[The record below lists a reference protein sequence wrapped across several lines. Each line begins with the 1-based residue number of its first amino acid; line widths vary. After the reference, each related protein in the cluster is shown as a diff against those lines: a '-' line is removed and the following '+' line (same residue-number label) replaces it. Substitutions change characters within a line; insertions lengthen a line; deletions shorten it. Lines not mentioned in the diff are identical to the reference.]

1 MKKSS
6 PASAGEEAT
15 CSRYPGT
22 RPFTDSPEDQAR
34 FYGREAEGEE
44 LYLRV
49 LSVPLLVQFA
59 ASGLGK
65 TSLLQAYLFPRL
77 WLRPFL
83 PVMVR
88 LDAATESLVDAVARS
103 LEQACK
109 TKELKFPKVR
119 KDGLWEL
126 LSTALVWRDDLLLTP
141 VLVFD
146 QFEEVFTLRDRAF
159 RDTLADELGALATG
173 IPPERMRAQQGNESA
188 RFRARPDV
196 KIVISLREEYLGN
209 LEEFSPAIPNLFR
222 ERLRLEPLDADAAGR
237 AIVEPAKLEAKEGG
251 EPFWAPKFDFDKPAL
266 EAMLAYLKGR
276 SGVIE
281 PFALQLLARHAEA
294 IAHRKGEESADEA
307 SEARQGKAAFVRR
320 EREETDG
327 LVRLTLADFDGGKD
341 FEQVLKN
348 FYQNVLA
355 TVQQKLGTAARNDAE
370 ELCEHGLLDSD
381 GCRLLLEEGQIR
393 DNFGVGAD
401 TLTLLG
407 QERLIRREPRLES
420 VFCEISHDRL
430 AETIHASR
438 RNKLPKR
445 EQEQKRALERLV
457 FGLGALCAV
466 LVIAIV
472 AALWAYKD
480 AVDTHQALEEAKV
493 VAEQRAGDAQ
503 KWAGLAEQRASDLD
517 KQLKIV
523 EDQDQTLETQKQ
535 SLETQ
540 KQALETEKKEAEAA
554 AARANK
560 EKERAEGLLG
570 FTLGERFLGEIRDLG
585 RTSTLEKV
593 RKQTESAKARVPSL
607 VGALAWRNAGDV
619 ERNEGHLGA
628 ALANFR
634 TALDVIEKTP
644 DDPEKRSE
652 KQLEKVRE
660 TARTLDR
667 IGDALQ
673 DSGQMAEALKH
684 FEGEVKAWRRVI
696 EAPPSSAAELTDD
709 CASLADALVS
719 SGNVRVSMGD
729 AKPALAELNDALD
742 IAFGLLFGARSAPE
756 VCRLRPDAI
765 APHANPRA
773 LLVASEALGAR
784 FFVSSAF
791 YDDGNAAAGLA
802 MEAARLMPGSLPA
815 GRNLIVALTVRGKGQ
830 TGRDAVEAYESGTA
844 RARDWSRWDPNSKM
858 AQRELAVAQLL
869 AVGGTIDCYLSRSCA
884 CPANNKTCEPASSL
898 NEAEATALYA
908 LQTLRVL
915 AQSDPS
921 NTLWRSDE
929 ASAWQTYAKV
939 LSARGQ
945 GRNSERLR
953 ALEDAE
959 RIHRDLKKR
968 RVGDREFAWLLVDKF
983 DALADLGRLEDAKRS
998 LEEATGVLKDLAA
1011 AHPDNEAYYKADLSE
1026 AWRRAYE
1033 KLRKVDKTGA
1043 DDAKRR
1049 HNEIAKVAR
1058 VGYEEEDKKQLG
1070 DALAHVEKGTKL
1082 KDSGQY
1088 GDAIKEF
1095 EAFETSYLMHMRYR
1109 APSNDDFFQ
1118 LGAIYRLMA
1127 EAQEKLG
1134 NVRERD
1140 AALCRSMHAAEIT
1153 VSVSKNPDKDGTRMN
1168 LLMARLRLITADP
1181 SKWSEGFDE
1190 ASFLVARE
1198 STADA
1203 HSLLMSDR
1211 QNMVVLSMRGML
1223 RLVLGKIL
1231 QGRNEVG
1238 WQEAIRSGVI
1248 DAEFAAGKNKQD
1260 KLSLTSA
1267 GDARVM
1273 LARDLK
1279 EQNKEDEA
1287 RDELQRALKDYL
1299 EASRRDPKD
1308 TEVQG
1313 AIRDTRQAL
1322 AALRTD

>member
-1 MKKSS
+1 MTKSS
-6 PASAGEEAT
+6 PAAAGEEAT

-65 TSLLQAYLFPRL
+65 TSLLHAYLFPRL

-88 LDAATESLVDAVARS
+88 LDAATESLVEAVARS

-109 TKELKFPKVR
+109 TKGLKFPKVR

-126 LSTALVWRDDLLLTP
+126 LSTALMWRDDLLLTP

-173 IPPERMRAQQGNESA
+173 IPPERMRAQQGDESA

-237 AIVEPAKLEAKEGG
+237 AIVEPAKLEAKEGE
-251 EPFWAPKFDFDKPAL
+251 EPFWAPKFDFDKSAL

-281 PFALQLLARHAEA
+281 PFALQLLARYAEA

-307 SEARQGKAAFVRR
+307 SEVRQGKAAFVRR
-320 EREETDG
+320 EREETDR
-327 LVRLTLADFDGGKD
+327 LVRLTLADFDGGTD
-341 FEQVLKN
+341 FERVLKN

-381 GCRLLLEEGQIR
+381 GRRLLLEEGQIR

-445 EQEQKRALERLV
+445 EQEQKRALEEKKRALERLV

-472 AALWAYKD
+472 AASLLYKD
-480 AVDTHQALEEAKV
+480 AVETHEALEKANFV
-493 VAEQRAGDAQ
+493 
-503 KWAGLAEQRASDLD
+503 AEQRASDLD
-517 KQLKIV
+517 RQLKIV
-523 EDQDQTLETQKQ
+523 RNQDQTLKTQKQ
-535 SLETQ
+535 ELEIQ
-540 KQALETEKKEAEAA
+540 KQALETEKKEAVLARQHDEA
-554 AARANK
+554 
-560 EKERAEGLLG
+560 LLG

-593 RKQTESAKARVPSL
+593 RKQTESAEAREPSL
-607 VGALAWRNAGDV
+607 VSALASRNVGDV
-619 ERNEGHLGA
+619 ERNRGDLGA
-628 ALANFR
+628 ALENFR
-634 TALDVIEKTP
+634 KALDVIEKSP
-644 DDPEKRSE
+644 DDPEKRVE

-660 TARTLDR
+660 TARTHDR
-667 IGDALQ
+667 MSEALR
-673 DSGQMAEALKH
+673 DSGQMVEALKH
-684 FEGEVKAWRRVI
+684 YEHEVKAWRRVI
-696 EAPPSSAAELTDD
+696 EAPPSTAAELTDD
-709 CASLADALVS
+709 CASLADALAN
-719 SGNVRVSMGD
+719 SGDLRRQMGD
-729 AKPALAELNDALD
+729 PKPALAELNEALD

-756 VCRLRPDAI
+756 FCRLRPDAI

-791 YDDGNAAAGLA
+791 HDDGDAATGLA
-802 MEAARLMPGSLPA
+802 MEAARLMPSSLSA
-815 GRNLIVALTVRGKGQ
+815 RRNLIVALTVRGQSQ

-844 RARDWSRWDPNSKM
+844 RARDWSRWDPNSKV
-858 AQRELAVAQLL
+858 AQRELAAAQLL
-869 AVGGTIDCYLSRSCA
+869 AVEGTVDCSKSCA
-884 CPANNKTCEPASSL
+884 CPANDKTCERASSL
-898 NEAEATALYA
+898 NELEATALEA

-921 NTLWRSDE
+921 NASWRSDE
-929 ASAWQTYAKV
+929 AWAWRTYAKV
-939 LSARGQ
+939 LSAHGK
-945 GRNSERLR
+945 GRNLERLR
-953 ALEDAE
+953 ALEEAE
-959 RIHRDLKKR
+959 RIGRDLKER
-968 RVGDREFAWLLVDKF
+968 LLGDAESFAVLLVDKF
-983 DALADLGRLEDAKRS
+983 DALADLDRLKEAKRS
-998 LEEATGVLKDLAA
+998 LEEATGVFKDLAA
-1011 AHPDNEAYYKADLSE
+1011 AHPDNDRYKDDLRD
-1026 AWRRAYE
+1026 AWEREYE

-1043 DDAKRR
+1043 DDAKKKQ
-1049 HNEIAKVAR
+1049 NEIARVAR
-1058 VGYEEEDKKQLG
+1058 VGFEEEYKKQLD
-1070 DALAHVEKGTKL
+1070 DAARVHLENGTKL
-1082 KDSGQY
+1082 KKSGQY

-1095 EAFETSYLMHMRYR
+1095 EAWETSHLMLMRYR
-1109 APSNDDFFQ
+1109 APSKDDFT
-1118 LGAIYRLMA
+1118 LLSLTYGLMA
-1127 EAQEKLG
+1127 EAQDKLG
-1134 NVRERD
+1134 NVSERD
-1140 AALCRSMHAAEIT
+1140 ESLCRSMHAAEISA
-1153 VSVSKNPDKDGTRMN
+1153 SVSKDRDKDETRLD
-1168 LLMARLRLITADP
+1168 LLMARMKLIAAHR
-1181 SKWSEGFDE
+1181 SKWSEGVDE
-1190 ASFLVARE
+1190 ASLLVARE

-1211 QNMVVLSMRGML
+1211 QNMVVLSARGEL
-1223 RLVLGKIL
+1223 RLVLGQIL
-1231 QGRNEVG
+1231 QGRKEVG

-1248 DAEFAAGKNKQD
+1248 DLELAAGRNKQD

-1273 LARDLK
+1273 LALDLN
-1279 EQNKEDEA
+1279 EQNKEKEA
-1287 RDELQRALKDYL
+1287 SDELQRALKDYL
-1299 EASRRDPKD
+1299 EASRRDPKN

-1313 AIRDTRQAL
+1313 AIRNTRQAL
-1322 AALRTD
+1322 AALRTN

>member
-6 PASAGEEAT
+6 PASASEEAT

-22 RPFTDSPEDQAR
+22 RPFSDSPEDQAR

-88 LDAATESLVDAVARS
+88 LDAATESLADAVARS

-109 TKELKFPKVR
+109 TKGLKFPKVR

-159 RDTLADELGALATG
+159 RDALADELGALATG
-173 IPPERMRAQQGNESA
+173 IPPERMRVQQGDGSA

-222 ERLRLEPLDADAAGR
+222 ERLRLEPFDADAAGR

-251 EPFWAPKFDFDKPAL
+251 VPFWAPKFDFDKPAL
-266 EAMLAYLKGR
+266 DAMLAYLKGR

-294 IAHRKGEESADEA
+294 IAHRKGEEIAEESAEEA

-327 LVRLTLADFDGGKD
+327 PVRLTLADFDGGKD

-407 QERLIRREPRLES
+407 RERLIRREPRLES

-457 FGLGALCAV
+457 LGLGVLCAG

-472 AALWAYKD
+472 TAWWAYKD
-480 AVDTHQALEEAKV
+480 AVETHV
-493 VAEQRAGDAQ
+493 VAEQRASA
-503 KWAGLAEQRASDLD
+503 LD

-523 EDQDQTLETQKQ
+523 EDQSQT
-535 SLETQ
+535 LETQ
-540 KQALETEKKEAEAA
+540 KQALETEKKEAEAEAARANEA
-554 AARANK
+554 AARANT
-560 EKERAEGLLG
+560 EKERADRAAEMADVERQHDEALLG
-570 FTLGERFLGEIRDLG
+570 FTLGEQFLGEIRDLG

-593 RKQTESAKARVPSL
+593 RKQTESAEAREPNL

-619 ERNEGHLGA
+619 KRNEGHLGA
-628 ALANFR
+628 ALADFR
-634 TALDVIEKTP
+634 KALDVIEKSP
-644 DDPEKRSE
+644 DDPEKRPE

-660 TARTLDR
+660 TARTHDR
-667 IGDALQ
+667 IGDALR

-684 FEGEVKAWRRVI
+684 FEDEVKAWRRVI

-709 CASLADALVS
+709 CTSLADALAS
-719 SGNVRVSMGD
+719 SGDVRESMGD
-729 AKPALAELNDALD
+729 AKPALAELDDALD

-765 APHANPRA
+765 APYANPRA
-773 LLVASEALGAR
+773 LLVASAALGSR
-784 FFVSSAF
+784 FGVSSAF
-791 YDDGNAAAGLA
+791 HDDGNAAAGLA
-802 MEAARLMPGSLPA
+802 MEAARLMPGSFSA
-815 GRNLIVALTVRGKGQ
+815 GRNLVVALTVRGKGQ
-830 TGRDAVEAYESGTA
+830 SGRDAVEAYESGTA
-844 RARDWSRWDPNSKM
+844 RARDWSHWDPNSKM

-869 AVGGTIDCYLSRSCA
+869 AVGGTVDCFSKSCA
-884 CPANNKTCEPASSL
+884 CPANDKTCEPASSL
-898 NEAEATALYA
+898 NEAEVTVLDA
-908 LQTLRVL
+908 LQTLRAL
-915 AQSDPS
+915 ARSDPS
-921 NTLWRSDE
+921 NPSWRSDE
-929 ASAWQTYAKV
+929 ALAWQAYAKV
-939 LSARGQ
+939 LSARGR
-945 GRNSERLR
+945 GRNSERLT

-959 RIHRDLKKR
+959 RIGRDLKER
-968 RVGDREFAWLLVDKF
+968 LVGDAESFASVLVDKF

-1011 AHPDNEAYYKADLSE
+1011 AHPDNDSYKDDLSA
-1026 AWRRAYE
+1026 AWGREYE

-1049 HNEIAKVAR
+1049 RNEIAKVAR

-1070 DALAHVEKGTKL
+1070 DARVHLEKGTKL
-1082 KDSGQY
+1082 KELRTIRRRDQGIRGV
-1088 GDAIKEF
+1088 GD
-1095 EAFETSYLMHMRYR
+1095 
-1109 APSNDDFFQ
+1109 Q
-1118 LGAIYRLMA
+1118 LL
-1127 EAQEKLG
+1127 
-1134 NVRERD
+1134 
-1140 AALCRSMHAAEIT
+1140 
-1153 VSVSKNPDKDGTRMN
+1153 
-1168 LLMARLRLITADP
+1168 
-1181 SKWSEGFDE
+1181 
-1190 ASFLVARE
+1190 
-1198 STADA
+1198 DA
-1203 HSLLMSDR
+1203 HA
-1211 QNMVVLSMRGML
+1211 VPV
-1223 RLVLGKIL
+1223 
-1231 QGRNEVG
+1231 
-1238 WQEAIRSGVI
+1238 
-1248 DAEFAAGKNKQD
+1248 
-1260 KLSLTSA
+1260 
-1267 GDARVM
+1267 
-1273 LARDLK
+1273 
-1279 EQNKEDEA
+1279 
-1287 RDELQRALKDYL
+1287 AL
-1299 EASRRDPKD
+1299 ER
-1308 TEVQG
+1308 
-1313 AIRDTRQAL
+1313 
-1322 AALRTD
+1322 

>member
-1 MKKSS
+1 MNKSS

-15 CSRYPGT
+15 CGRYPGT

-65 TSLLQAYLFPRL
+65 TSLLQAYLLPRL
-77 WLRPFL
+77 RLRPFL

-109 TKELKFPKVR
+109 TKGLKFPKVR

-159 RDTLADELGALATG
+159 RDTLADELGALSTG
-173 IPPERMRAQQGNESA
+173 IPPERMRARQGDESA

-196 KIVISLREEYLGN
+196 KIVISLREEYLGK

-222 ERLRLEPLDADAAGR
+222 ERLRLEPLDTDAAGR

-294 IAHRKGEESADEA
+294 IAHRKGEESADEV
-307 SEARQGKAAFVRR
+307 SEACQGKGAFLRR

-348 FYQNVLA
+348 FYQNVLV
-355 TVQQKLGTAARNDAE
+355 TVQQKLGTAARNDVE

-381 GCRLLLEEGQIR
+381 GRRLLLEEGQIR

-457 FGLGALCAV
+457 IGLCALCAV

-472 AALWAYKD
+472 VAWLAYNDAA
-480 AVDTHQALEEAKV
+480 DTHQ
-493 VAEQRAGDAQ
+493 VAEQRAS
-503 KWAGLAEQRASDLD
+503 KLAE
-517 KQLKIV
+517 QLKIV
-523 EDQDQTLETQKQ
+523 DNQDQTLK
-535 SLETQ
+535 TQ
-540 KQALETEKKEAEAA
+540 KQALETEKKEANEAT
-554 AARANK
+554 ARANK
-560 EKERAEGLLG
+560 EKERVEALLG

-593 RKQTESAKARVPSL
+593 RKQTESAEAREPSL
-607 VGALAWRNAGDV
+607 VRALASRNAGDV
-619 ERNEGHLGA
+619 DRNRGHLGD
-628 ALANFR
+628 ALTNFR
-634 TALDVIEKTP
+634 RALDVIEKSP
-644 DDPEKRSE
+644 DDPEKRVE

-660 TARTLDR
+660 TARTHDR
-667 IGDALQ
+667 IGEALR

-684 FEGEVKAWRRVI
+684 YEDEVKAWRRVI
-696 EAPPSSAAELTDD
+696 EAPSSSAAELTDD
-709 CASLADALVS
+709 YTSLAEALAN
-719 SGNVRVSMGD
+719 SGYLRVSMGD
-729 AKPALAELNDALD
+729 AKLALAELNDALD
-742 IAFGLLFGARSAPE
+742 IAYGLLFGARSAPE
-756 VCRLRPDAI
+756 VCRLRPAI

-773 LLVASEALGAR
+773 LLVASEALGVR
-784 FFVSSAF
+784 FGVSSAF
-791 YDDGNAAAGLA
+791 NGDGDAAAGLA

-815 GRNLIVALTVRGKGQ
+815 RRNLIIALTVRGKGQ
-830 TGRDAVEAYESGTA
+830 TGRAAVEAYESGTA
-844 RARDWSRWDPNSKM
+844 SARDWSRWDPNSKV
-858 AQRELAVAQLL
+858 AQRELAAAQLL
-869 AVGGTIDCYLSRSCA
+869 AVGGTVDCYLKSCA
-884 CPANNKTCEPASSL
+884 CPANGKTCEPQSSL
-898 NEAEATALYA
+898 NEVEATALEA
-908 LQTLRVL
+908 LQTMRVL

-921 NTLWRSDE
+921 NVSWWSDE
-929 ASAWQTYAKV
+929 AWAWQTYARV

-945 GRNSERLR
+945 GWNSERLT
-953 ALEDAE
+953 ALEEAE
-959 RIHRDLKKR
+959 RIHRDLKER
-968 RVGDREFAWLLVDKF
+968 LVGDARNFAWLLVDKF
-983 DALADLGRLEDAKRS
+983 DALADLARLEDAKKS

-1011 AHPDNEAYYKADLSE
+1011 AHPDNDAYKDYLSA
-1026 AWRRAYE
+1026 AWGRKYE
-1033 KLRKVDKTGA
+1033 RLRKVDKTGA

-1049 HNEIAKVAR
+1049 QNEIAKVAR
-1058 VGYEEEDKKQLG
+1058 VGYEEEN
-1070 DALAHVEKGTKL
+1070 EKHLREARVHRENGTKL

-1095 EAFETSYLMHMRYR
+1095 EAWETSYLMHMRYW
-1109 APSNDDFFQ
+1109 APSKNDFDK
-1118 LGAIYRLMA
+1118 LRATYALMA
-1127 EAQEKLG
+1127 EAQDKLG
-1134 NVRERD
+1134 NVSEQE

-1153 VSVSKNPDKDGTRMN
+1153 VSLSDNDETRMDLLNARMN
-1168 LLMARLRLITADP
+1168 LITAHP
-1181 SKWSEGFDE
+1181 GKWSEGVDE
-1190 ASFLVARE
+1190 ASLLVARE
-1198 STADA
+1198 STVDA
-1203 HSLLMSDR
+1203 QSMSDR
-1211 QNMVVLSMRGML
+1211 QNMVVLSIRGMI
-1223 RLVLGKIL
+1223 RIMLGKIL
-1231 QGRNEVG
+1231 KGRNEVG
-1238 WQEAIRSGVI
+1238 WQEAMRSGVI
-1248 DAEFAAGKNKQD
+1248 DAEFAAGKSKQD
-1260 KLSLTSA
+1260 KLSPAYAKLSLIYA
-1267 GDARVM
+1267 GNARFT
-1273 LARDLK
+1273 LAQALK
-1279 EQNKEDEA
+1279 EQNKAKEA
-1287 RDELQRALKDYL
+1287 RAELQRALKDYQ

-1308 TEVQG
+1308 TEVQD
-1313 AIRDTRQAL
+1313 AIRDTRQEL

>member
-1 MKKSS
+1 
-6 PASAGEEAT
+6 
-15 CSRYPGT
+15 
-22 RPFTDSPEDQAR
+22 
-34 FYGREAEGEE
+34 
-44 LYLRV
+44 
-49 LSVPLLVQFA
+49 
-59 ASGLGK
+59 
-65 TSLLQAYLFPRL
+65 
-77 WLRPFL
+77 
-83 PVMVR
+83 
-88 LDAATESLVDAVARS
+88 
-103 LEQACK
+103 
-109 TKELKFPKVR
+109 
-119 KDGLWEL
+119 
-126 LSTALVWRDDLLLTP
+126 
-141 VLVFD
+141 
-146 QFEEVFTLRDRAF
+146 
-159 RDTLADELGALATG
+159 
-173 IPPERMRAQQGNESA
+173 MRAQQGDESA

-294 IAHRKGEESADEA
+294 IANRKGEESADEA

-445 EQEQKRALERLV
+445 EQEQKRALERRV

-472 AALWAYKD
+472 VALLLYKD
-480 AVDTHQALEEAKV
+480 AVETHQALEMANF
-493 VAEQRAGDAQ
+493 VAE
-503 KWAGLAEQRASDLD
+503 KRASDLD
-517 KQLKIV
+517 KQLNIV
-523 EDQDQTLETQKQ
+523 RDQDQTLKTQKQ
-535 SLETQ
+535 ELEIQ
-540 KQALETEKKEAEAA
+540 KQALETEKKEAVAV

-560 EKERAEGLLG
+560 EKERADQAAKMADDERQRDEALLG

-593 RKQTESAKARVPSL
+593 RKQTESAEAREPSL

-619 ERNEGHLGA
+619 ERNRGHLGA

-634 TALDVIEKTP
+634 TALDVIEKSP
-644 DDPEKRSE
+644 DDPEKRVE
-652 KQLEKVRE
+652 KLLEKVRE
-660 TARTLDR
+660 TARTHDR
-667 IGDALQ
+667 IGEALR

-684 FEGEVKAWRRVI
+684 YEDEVKAWRRVI
-696 EAPPSSAAELTDD
+696 EAPPSSATELTDD
-709 CASLADALVS
+709 CASLAEALAN
-719 SGNVRVSMGD
+719 SGDIRVSMGD

-756 VCRLRPDAI
+756 VCRLRPAI

-773 LLVASEALGAR
+773 LLVASEALGSR
-784 FFVSSAF
+784 FGVSSAF
-791 YDDGNAAAGLA
+791 RYDGDAAAGLA
-802 MEAARLMPGSLPA
+802 MEAARLMPGSLLA
-815 GRNLIVALTVRGKGQ
+815 RKNLIIALTVRGKGQ
-830 TGRDAVEAYESGTA
+830 TGRNAVEAYESGTA
-844 RARDWSRWDPNSKM
+844 RARDWSRWDPNSKV
-858 AQRELAVAQLL
+858 AQRELAAAQLL
-869 AVGGTIDCYLSRSCA
+869 AVGGTVDCYLKSCA
-884 CPANNKTCEPASSL
+884 CPANDKTCEPASSL
-898 NEAEATALYA
+898 NEVEATALEA

-921 NTLWRSDE
+921 NPSWRSDE
-929 ASAWQTYAKV
+929 AWAWQAYAKV
-939 LSARGQ
+939 LSARG
-945 GRNSERLR
+945 RNLERLR

-959 RIHRDLKKR
+959 RISRDLNKR
-968 RVGDREFAWLLVDKF
+968 LVGDARSFAWLLVDKF
-983 DALADLGRLEDAKRS
+983 DALADLGRLEDAKSS

-1011 AHPDNEAYYKADLSE
+1011 AHPDNDAYKYDLSD
-1026 AWRRAYE
+1026 AWGRKYE
-1033 KLRKVDKTGA
+1033 RLRKVDKTGA

-1049 HNEIAKVAR
+1049 QNEIAKVAR
-1058 VGYEEEDKKQLG
+1058 VGYEEENEKQLR
-1070 DALAHVEKGTKL
+1070 DARVHLENGTKL

-1095 EAFETSYLMHMRYR
+1095 EAWETSYLMHMRYR
-1109 APSNDDFFQ
+1109 APSKYDFTQ
-1118 LGAIYRLMA
+1118 LRETYALMA
-1127 EAQEKLG
+1127 EAQDKLG
-1134 NVRERD
+1134 NVSERD

-1153 VSVSKNPDKDGTRMN
+1153 VSLSKDPDNDGTRMD
-1168 LLMARLRLITADP
+1168 LLVARMGLISAHP
-1181 SKWSEGFDE
+1181 SKWSEGVDE
-1190 ASFLVARE
+1190 ASLLVARE

-1203 HSLLMSDR
+1203 QSVLMSHR
-1211 QNMVVLSMRGML
+1211 QNMVVLSIRGII
-1223 RLVLGKIL
+1223 RIVLGTIL
-1231 QGRNEVG
+1231 KGRNEVG

-1260 KLSLTSA
+1260 KLSLTYAKISLMYA
-1267 GDARVM
+1267 GHARVI

-1279 EQNKEDEA
+1279 EQNKEEEA
-1287 RDELQRALKDYL
+1287 RAELQRALKDYQ

-1308 TEVQG
+1308 TEVLD

-1322 AALRTD
+1322 ALRTD

>member
-109 TKELKFPKVR
+109 TKGLKFPKVR

-173 IPPERMRAQQGNESA
+173 IPPERMRAQQGDQSA

-196 KIVISLREEYLGN
+196 KIVISLREEHLGN

-222 ERLRLEPLDADAAGR
+222 ERLRLEPFDADAAGR

-266 EAMLAYLKGR
+266 DAMLTYLKGR

-294 IAHRKGEESADEA
+294 IAHRKGEESAEESADEA

-355 TVQQKLGTAARNDAE
+355 TVQQKLGTTARNDAE

-381 GCRLLLEEGQIR
+381 GRRLLLEEGQIR

-407 QERLIRREPRLES
+407 RERLIRREPRLES

-472 AALWAYKD
+472 VAWWAYKD
-480 AVDTHQALEEAKV
+480 AVETHQALEKAKV
-493 VAEQRAGDAQ
+493 VAEQH
-503 KWAGLAEQRASDLD
+503 ASD
-517 KQLKIV
+517 
-523 EDQDQTLETQKQ
+523 
-535 SLETQ
+535 
-540 KQALETEKKEAEAA
+540 AHAEAARANEA
-554 AARANK
+554 AARANT
-560 EKERAEGLLG
+560 EKERADRAAEMADVERQHDEALLG
-570 FTLGERFLGEIRDLG
+570 FTLGEFLGEIRDLG

-593 RKQTESAKARVPSL
+593 RKQTENAKAREPNL
-607 VGALAWRNAGDV
+607 VGALAWRNAGDI

-634 TALDVIEKTP
+634 TALDVIDKSP
-644 DDPEKRSE
+644 DDPEKRPE

-660 TARTLDR
+660 TARTHDR
-667 IGDALQ
+667 IGDALR
-673 DSGQMAEALKH
+673 DSGQMPEALKH
-684 FEGEVKAWRRVI
+684 FEDEVKTWRRVI
-696 EAPPSSAAELTDD
+696 EAPTSSAAELTDD
-709 CASLADALVS
+709 CASLADALAS
-719 SGNVRVSMGD
+719 SGDLRVNMGD

-742 IAFGLLFGARSAPE
+742 ITFGLLFGARSAPE

-765 APHANPRA
+765 APHANPKA
-773 LLVASEALGAR
+773 LLVASEAFGSR
-784 FFVSSAF
+784 FYLSSAF
-791 YDDGNAAAGLA
+791 HDDGNAAAGLA
-802 MEAARLMPGSLPA
+802 MEAARLMPGSITA

-830 TGRDAVEAYESGTA
+830 TGRDAVEAYENGTA
-844 RARDWSRWDPNSKM
+844 RARDWSHWDPNSKM

-869 AVGGTIDCYLSRSCA
+869 AVEGTVDCYLSKSCA
-884 CPANNKTCEPASSL
+884 CPVNDKTCEPASSL
-898 NEAEATALYA
+898 NEPEGTALDA
-908 LQTLRVL
+908 LQTLSAL

-921 NTLWRSDE
+921 NPSWRFDE
-929 ASAWQTYAKV
+929 AWAWQTYAKV

-945 GRNSERLR
+945 GRNSERLT
-953 ALEDAE
+953 ALENAE
-959 RIHRDLKKR
+959 RICRDLKER
-968 RVGDREFAWLLVDKF
+968 LVGNAGFMDSFARLLVDKF

-1011 AHPDNEAYYKADLSE
+1011 AHPDNDAYKDDLSA
-1026 AWRRAYE
+1026 AWGREYE

-1049 HNEIAKVAR
+1049 QSEIAKVARVAR

-1070 DALAHVEKGTKL
+1070 DARVHLEKGTKL
-1082 KDSGQY
+1082 KDSRQY

-1095 EAFETSYLMHMRYR
+1095 EAWETSYLMHMRYR
-1109 APSNDDFFQ
+1109 APSNDDFDQ
-1118 LGAIYRLMA
+1118 LSATYALMA

-1134 NVRERD
+1134 NVSEQE
-1140 AALCRSMHAAEIT
+1140 AALCRLMHAAEIT
-1153 VSVSKNPDKDGTRMN
+1153 VSVSKDPDNDGTRMN
-1168 LLMARLRLITADP
+1168 LLMARLRLTMAHARN
-1181 SKWSEGFDE
+1181 SAEGFDE
-1190 ASFLVARE
+1190 ASLLVARE

-1203 HSLLMSDR
+1203 QSLLMSDR
-1211 QNMVVLSMRGML
+1211 QNMNVLSIRGMFRIFLGGIL
-1223 RLVLGKIL
+1223 RA
-1231 QGRNEVG
+1231 RNEVG
-1238 WQEAIRSGVI
+1238 WQEAIRRGVI

-1260 KLSLTSA
+1260 KVSLPFA
-1267 GDARVM
+1267 GKARVM
-1273 LARDLK
+1273 LALDLK
-1279 EQNKEDEA
+1279 EQNKEEEA

-1313 AIRDTRQAL
+1313 AIRDTRQEL